1 MFTRAAGPAWVNGWV
16 CAEPQD
22 GQTGL
27 AGIERPSSDL
37 PGLACS
43 SWLTEPP
50 PPDMHDPTRPP
61 ARFAPAL
68 TWVPPGREAA
78 HGRPPDAAG

>member
-1 MFTRAAGPAWVNGWV
+1 MFTRAAGPACRNGCV

-37 PGLACS
+37 PGPACRS
-43 SWLTEPP
+43 SLT
-50 PPDMHDPTRPP
+50 
-61 ARFAPAL
+61 ARSSA
-68 TWVPPGREAA
+68 
-78 HGRPPDAAG
+78 

>member
-16 CAEPQD
+16 CAEPHD

-37 PGLACS
+37 PGDASCS
-43 SWLTEPP
+43 SLTARSPSSEEAILRGPRRVSLRAF
-50 PPDMHDPTRPP
+50 HGYHPT
-61 ARFAPAL
+61 
-68 TWVPPGREAA
+68 G
-78 HGRPPDAAG
+78 